1 MTETRAAAA
10 PPAPQEGRA
19 AAYVGRPLVGVIVL
33 AAISLAMGWQFLT
46 DASRGV
52 PAFDTAFYQWRV
64 EYLLENDP
72 GSMIDLRGATGALAG
87 GYRIAEPVL
96 GAAVRTVGGV
106 APTVPTILLSVLF
119 RILCA
124 AGMAAFAWKHRR
136 NWLLFYVTL
145 ISIPALFF
153 LQRFFGYM
161 DNFMT
166 LALLAGVLVLM
177 DRMPGS
183 WGARIAVTTF
193 LFLAG
198 MSHPTTLVIFLLSM
212 GAVAGYRLLRERSLL
227 AALRAEGLIIV
238 TGTVAVIMV
247 AAFWLGGLWG
257 PTSSFSDAAVPPPE
271 TVDFFVNRSI
281 GVLKSLEPFFPV
293 LILFPLMA
301 VGFVALLVKVFRNR
315 EYFAEVAVAW
325 TLPVA
330 GMLGFLIGAA
340 YPYFRFFNAT
350 LAPLLL
356 AAVALTL
363 LILWPLR
370 IRGVAGRVLAAVAA
384 VAVTFVVGTW
394 WTRGLSAWN
403 TTPTWLTPEIR
414 STMAAAGAYLDA
426 SSEAERVVF
435 VTDAQ
440 PGQIVPYG
448 HYKEH
453 ANAINAGLRG
463 DQIDQATLFFGRI
476 EDLEAGRPSTSEDQ
490 PYNDISAET
499 ADEALPLLEESGS
512 VVMVPAVFNE
522 HSTNLDFLDD
532 PSCVESPPGMGP
544 CVGVTEGLTILPDAS
559 TASVDEQAVE
569 KAARAAS
576 EARSFAVSPP
586 GPLSDLGS
594 TLLATIRLLLLF
606 VLPGFL
612 YYRRME
618 RRSWPEAVAL
628 VPLFSIA
635 SVTAIGV
642 ILVAILRG
650 PFTPTVGW
658 ISWALAVALA
668 VFGRLPARQARRRD
682 RLFAAPG
689 RFIDETSEPFRNQHF
704 TYLMGAQ
711 WFAQMADGLVA
722 AALAKLITFGGAAGF
737 DPEGASST
745 REALLIVLLT
755 FLPYTLFSPF
765 VGVLIDRLNRRRLL
779 IGANALRAVVLALIL
794 VIGLSRIGDPALY
807 VSFLLI
813 LAGTRLLLAI
823 KGAGLPAVLGEEN
836 LLQGNSISQAG
847 SAIFQ
852 LFGAG
857 VALVASESIDTS
869 VILIAG
875 VLVYALATASA
886 FGTGRLGYTTRS
898 TPFREEVR
906 RLFRDIVDGVREV
919 AGKAAAGLALT
930 SFLVIRS
937 LLTFTVLATAFVS
950 RDLIAAE
957 ETTTTVAGAA
967 GALGAVIGFLA
978 ANAVRRRVAPVT
990 IVGTALF
997 LGGAGMLA
1005 FGGIINLLGV
1015 SLMAFAVGVSFFLGK
1030 IGVDTMMQE
1039 ALSDSFRGR
1048 GFSLQDIAYN
1058 FSWIIPALVLF
1069 LFLSRDV
1076 ARILMVS
1083 AGAVFLLFAVLLGL
1097 WARAVRRTDPEAAD
1111 AEG

>member
-1 MTETRAAAA
+1 MGVTEARPAAAEA
-10 PPAPQEGRA
+10 RPAEGRVA
-19 AAYVGRPLVGVIVL
+19 AFFGRPIVGAVVV
-33 AAISLAMGWQFLT
+33 AAIALTMGWQFLT

-72 GSMIDLRGATGALAG
+72 GSMIELRGATGALAG

-106 APTVPTILLSVLF
+106 AAEVPTIMLSVLF

-136 NWLLFYVTL
+136 NWVVFYVTL

-166 LALLAGVLVLM
+166 LAFLSGVLLLM
-177 DRMPGS
+177 DRMAES
-183 WGARIAVTTF
+183 WGARIAVTTL

-198 MSHPTTLVIFLLSM
+198 LSHPTTLVIFLLSM
-212 GAVAGYRLLRERSLL
+212 GAVAGYRLVRDRSLL
-227 AALRAEGLIIV
+227 AALRSEGLIIA
-238 TGTVAVIMV
+238 TGTVAVILT

-271 TVDFFVNRSI
+271 TVDFFINRSV
-281 GVLKSLEPFFPV
+281 GVLKSLEPFFPLLV
-293 LILFPLMA
+293 LFPLMA
-301 VGFVALLVKVFRNR
+301 VGLIHLLVKVIRDR
-315 EYFAEVAVAW
+315 EYFAEVTVAW
-325 TLPVA
+325 TLPLA

-356 AAVALTL
+356 AALVLSLA
-363 LILWPLR
+363 ILWPLR
-370 IRGVAGRVLAAVAA
+370 LRGSSGKVLAGVAA
-384 VAVTFVVGTW
+384 VAVAFLVGTW
-394 WTRGLSAWN
+394 WTRGLTAWN

-426 SSEAERVVF
+426 SPGAERALF

-440 PGQIVPYG
+440 PGEIVPYG

-463 DQIDQATLFFGRI
+463 DQIDQATLFFGRV
-476 EDLEAGRPSTSEDQ
+476 EDLQAGRASTSEDE

-499 ADEALPLLEESGS
+499 AGQALPLLEGS
-512 VVMVPAVFNE
+512 DDVVVFVPAVFNE
-522 HSTNLDFLDD
+522 HSTNAGFIE
-532 PSCVESPPGMGP
+532 SCGAEECAP
-544 CVGVTEGLTILPDAS
+544 VGDTGLVVLSQVS
-559 TASVDEQAVE
+559 TASLDEQALS
-569 KAARAAS
+569 AAEDAGA
-576 EARSFAVSPP
+576 EARSFAASPP
-586 GPLSDLGS
+586 GPFENLGGS
-594 TLLATIRLLLLF
+594 VLATLRLILLL
-606 VLPGFL
+606 VMPGFL
-612 YYRRME
+612 FYRRFP
-618 RRSWPEAVAL
+618 RRSWPEGLAL
-628 VPLFSIA
+628 VPMFSIA
-635 SVTAIGV
+635 SVTAVGV
-642 ILVAILRG
+642 FLVAILRG
-650 PFTPTVGW
+650 PFTPAVGW
-658 ISWALAVALA
+658 ISWGIAVALA
-668 VFGRLPARQARRRD
+668 VVGRLPAGLARRRD
-682 RLFAAPG
+682 RLVAGPG
-689 RFIDETSEPFRNQHF
+689 RFIDETSEPFRNRDF
-704 TYLMGAQ
+704 TFLMGAQ
-711 WFAQMADGLVA
+711 WFAQMADGLVG

-737 DPEGASST
+737 DPEGATTT

-765 VGVLIDRLNRRRLL
+765 VGVLIDRWNRRRLL
-779 IGANALRAVVLALIL
+779 IGANGLRTVILGLIL
-794 VIGLSRIGDPALY
+794 AIGLTRIGDPALY

-836 LLQGNSISQAG
+836 LIQANSISQAG

-857 VALVASESIDTS
+857 VALYASKSVDTP
-869 VILIAG
+869 VILVAG
-875 VLVYALATASA
+875 VAVYALATASA
-886 FGTGRLGYTTRS
+886 FGTRRLGYTTKT
-898 TPFREEVR
+898 TPFREEMG
-906 RLFRDIVDGVREV
+906 RLFRDIVEGVREV
-919 AGKAAAGLALT
+919 GRRAAAGLALT

-937 LLTFTVLATAFVS
+937 LLTFTVLATAFIS
-950 RDLIAAE
+950 RELIAAE
-957 ETTTTVAGAA
+957 ATTTTVAGAA
-967 GALGAVIGFLA
+967 GALGAVTGFLA

-1005 FGGIINLLGV
+1005 FGGIISLLGI
-1015 SLMAFAVGVSFFLGK
+1015 SLLAFAVGVSFFLGK
-1030 IGVDTMMQE
+1030 VGVDTMMQE

-1069 LFLSRDV
+1069 LFLSDDA
-1076 ARILMVS
+1076 ARGLMVS
-1083 AGAVFLLFAVLLGL
+1083 AGVVFLLLAVLLRL
-1097 WARAVRRTDPEAAD
+1097 WARRVRQTDPEAAD

>member
-1 MTETRAAAA
+1 MGVTEAR
-10 PPAPQEGRA
+10 PAPAEAGTAEGRVTA
-19 AAYVGRPLVGVIVL
+19 LFGRPAVGAVVV
-33 AAISLAMGWQFLT
+33 AAIALAMGWQFLT

-52 PAFDTAFYQWRV
+52 PACDTAYDQWRV
-64 EYLLENDP
+64 AYRLETDP
-72 GSMIDLRGATGALAG
+72 GSMIELRGATGALAG

-106 APTVPTILLSVLF
+106 SATVPTILLSVLF

-136 NWLLFYVTL
+136 NWLIFYVTL

-177 DRMPGS
+177 DRMHES

-198 MSHPTTLVIFLLSM
+198 LSHPTTLVIFLLSM
-212 GAVAGYRLLRERSLL
+212 GAVAGYRLIRERSLL
-227 AALRAEGLIIV
+227 AALRSEGLIIA
-238 TGTVAVIMV
+238 TGTVAVILT

-257 PTSSFSDAAVPPPE
+257 PASSFSDAAVPPPE
-271 TVDFFVNRSI
+271 TVDFFINRSV

-301 VGFVALLVKVFRNR
+301 VGLIHLLVKVVRGG
-315 EYFAEVAVAW
+315 EYFAEVTVAW
-325 TLPVA
+325 TIPLA

-356 AAVALTL
+356 AAVALSL
-363 LILWPLR
+363 VILWPLR
-370 IRGVAGRVLAAVAA
+370 LPGPAGRVLAGVAALAVALA
-384 VAVTFVVGTW
+384 VGTW
-394 WTRGLSAWN
+394 WNRGLTAWN

-414 STMAAAGAYLDA
+414 STMAAAGAYIDA
-426 SSEAERVVF
+426 SPDADRALF

-440 PGQIVPYG
+440 PGDIVPYG
-448 HYKEH
+448 QYKEH

-476 EDLEAGRPSTSEDQ
+476 EDLQAGRPSTSDDE
-490 PYNDISAET
+490 PYNDISRET
-499 ADEALPLLEESGS
+499 ATEALPLLGRDGT
-512 VVMVPAVFNE
+512 VVFVPAVFSE
-522 HSTNLDFLDD
+522 HSTNTGFIE
-532 PSCVESPPGMGP
+532 SCDEND
-544 CVGVTEGLTILPDAS
+544 CVPIGDAGLYVLSELS
-559 TASVDEQAVE
+559 TVPVDEQAL
-569 KAARAAS
+569 AAAEDAAA
-576 EARSFAVSPP
+576 EARSFAVAPP
-586 GPLSDLGS
+586 GPLESLGG
-594 TLLATIRLLLLF
+594 TVLASLRLILLL
-606 VLPGFL
+606 VVPGFL
-612 YYRRME
+612 FYRRFP

-635 SVTAIGV
+635 SVTAVGV
-642 ILVAILRG
+642 FLVAVLRG
-650 PFTPTVGW
+650 PFTPAVGW
-658 ISWALAVALA
+658 ISWVIAVAMA
-668 VFGRLPARQARRRD
+668 VAGRLPIGLRRGRD
-682 RLFAAPG
+682 AAFAAPA
-689 RFIDETSEPFRNQHF
+689 RFIDETAVPFRNRDF
-704 TYLMGAQ
+704 TFLMGAQ
-711 WFAQMADGLVA
+711 WLAQMADGLVA

-745 REALLIVLLT
+745 REALLVVLFT

-765 VGVLIDRLNRRRLL
+765 VGVLIDRWNRRRLL
-779 IGANALRAVVLALIL
+779 IGANALRAVVLAVIL

-836 LLQGNSISQAG
+836 LIQGNSISQAG

-857 VALVASESIDTS
+857 VALYASKSIDTP
-869 VILIAG
+869 VILVVG
-875 VLVYALATASA
+875 VVVYAMATLSA
-886 FGTGRLGYTTRS
+886 FGTGRLGYTTTA
-898 TPFREEVR
+898 TPFREELG
-906 RLFRDIVDGVREV
+906 RLFGDIADGVREV
-919 AGKAAAGLALT
+919 ARKAAAALALT

-937 LLTFTVLATAFVS
+937 LLTFTVLATAFIS
-950 RDLIAAE
+950 RGLIASQG
-957 ETTTTVAGAA
+957 TTTTVAGAA

-990 IVGTALF
+990 IVTTALF

-1005 FGGIINLLGV
+1005 FGGIINLVGI
-1015 SLMAFAVGVSFFLGK
+1015 SLMAFAVGISFFLGK
-1030 IGVDTMMQE
+1030 VGVDTMMQE

-1058 FSWIIPALVLF
+1058 FSWIVPALVLF
-1069 LFLSRDV
+1069 LFLSQDV
-1076 ARILMVS
+1076 ARVLMIS
-1083 AGAVFLLFAVLLGL
+1083 AGAVFLLLAVLLRL
-1097 WARAVRRTDPEAAD
+1097 WARRVRRDDPEAVD

>member
-1 MTETRAAAA
+1 MGVTQARPAAAKA
-10 PPAPQEGRA
+10 RPAEGRVA
-19 AAYVGRPLVGVIVL
+19 AFLARPVVGAAVV
-33 AAISLAMGWQFLT
+33 AAIALAMGWQFLT
-46 DASRGV
+46 DPSRGV
-52 PAFDTAFYQWRV
+52 PAFDTAYYQWRV

-72 GSMIDLRGATGALAG
+72 GSMIELRGATGALAG

-96 GAAVRTVGGV
+96 GAAIRTVGGV
-106 APTVPTILLSVLF
+106 AAEVPTVMLSVLF

-136 NWLLFYVTL
+136 NWVVFYVTL

-166 LALLAGVLVLM
+166 LAFLSGVLLLM
-177 DRMPGS
+177 DRMAES
-183 WGARIAVTTF
+183 WGARIAVTTL

-198 MSHPTTLVIFLLSM
+198 LSHPTTLVIFLLSM
-212 GAVAGYRLLRERSLL
+212 GAVGGYRLIHDRSLL
-227 AALRAEGLIIV
+227 AALRSEGLIIA
-238 TGTVAVIMV
+238 TGTVAVFLT

-271 TVDFFVNRSI
+271 TVGFFINRSV
-281 GVLKSLEPFFPV
+281 GVLRSLEPFFPLLV
-293 LILFPLMA
+293 LFPLMA
-301 VGFVALLVKVFRNR
+301 VGLIHLLVKVIRDR
-315 EYFAEVAVAW
+315 EYFAEITVAW
-325 TLPVA
+325 TLPLA

-356 AAVALTL
+356 AALVLSLA
-363 LILWPLR
+363 ILWPLR
-370 IRGVAGRVLAAVAA
+370 LRGSSGKVLAGVAA
-384 VAVTFVVGTW
+384 VAVAFLVGTW

-426 SSEAERVVF
+426 SPEAERALF

-440 PGQIVPYG
+440 PGEIVPYG

-463 DQIDQATLFFGRI
+463 DQIDQATLFFGRV
-476 EDLEAGRPSTSEDQ
+476 EDLQAGRASTSEDE
-490 PYNDISAET
+490 PYNDISSET
-499 ADEALPLLEESGS
+499 AGQALPLLEGS
-512 VVMVPAVFNE
+512 DDVVVFVPAVFNE
-522 HSTNLDFLDD
+522 HSTNAGFIE
-532 PSCVESPPGMGP
+532 SCGAEECAP
-544 CVGVTEGLTILPDAS
+544 VGDTSLVVLSQVS
-559 TASVDEQAVE
+559 TASLDEQALS
-569 KAARAAS
+569 AAEDAGA
-576 EARSFAVSPP
+576 EARSFAATPP
-586 GPLSDLGS
+586 GPFENLGS
-594 TLLATIRLLLLF
+594 SVLATLRLVLLL
-606 VLPGFL
+606 VVPGFL
-612 YYRRME
+612 FYRRFP
-618 RRSWPEAVAL
+618 RRSWTEGLAL
-628 VPLFSIA
+628 VPMFSIA
-635 SVTAIGV
+635 SVTAVGV
-642 ILVAILRG
+642 FLVAILRG
-650 PFTPTVGW
+650 PFTPAVGW
-658 ISWALAVALA
+658 ISWGIAVALA
-668 VFGRLPARQARRRD
+668 VVGRLPAGLARRRD
-682 RLFAAPG
+682 RLVAGPS
-689 RFIDETSEPFRNQHF
+689 RFIDETSEPFRNRDF
-704 TYLMGAQ
+704 TFLMGAQ
-711 WFAQMADGLVA
+711 WFAQMADGLVG

-737 DPEGASST
+737 DPEGATTT

-765 VGVLIDRLNRRRLL
+765 VGVLIDRWNRRRLL
-779 IGANALRAVVLALIL
+779 IGANGLRAVILGLIL
-794 VIGLSRIGDPALY
+794 AIGLARIGDPALY

-836 LLQGNSISQAG
+836 LIQGNSISQAG

-857 VALVASESIDTS
+857 VALYASKSVDTP
-869 VILIAG
+869 VILVAG
-875 VLVYALATASA
+875 VAVYALATASA
-886 FGTGRLGYTTRS
+886 FGTRRLGYTTKT
-898 TPFREEVR
+898 TPFREEMG
-906 RLFRDIVDGVREV
+906 RLFRDIIEGVREV
-919 AGKAAAGLALT
+919 GRRAAAGLALT

-937 LLTFTVLATAFVS
+937 LLTFTVLATAFIS
-950 RDLIAAE
+950 RELIAAE
-957 ETTTTVAGAA
+957 ATTTTVAGAA
-967 GALGAVIGFLA
+967 GALGAVTGFLA

-1005 FGGIINLLGV
+1005 FGGIISLLGI
-1015 SLMAFAVGVSFFLGK
+1015 SLLAFAVGVSFFLGK
-1030 IGVDTMMQE
+1030 VGVDTMMQE

-1069 LFLSRDV
+1069 LFLSDDA
-1076 ARILMVS
+1076 ARVLMIS
-1083 AGAVFLLFAVLLGL
+1083 AGVVFLLLAVLLRL
-1097 WARAVRRTDPEAAD
+1097 WARRVRQTDPEAAD